1 MAPTHRSSDVIRAGD
16 YIGPDRRLVTTNGN
30 GRDWTSLKAWAQ
42 AIGLIGIPGAI
53 SIWLVYVLGT
63 EIPKV
68 VQKLDVLIVETRLN
82 REKIAEQIELTNTQ
96 IRIAQRTCS
105 NSAKDD
111 NARQKC
117 FDK

>member
-1 MAPTHRSSDVIRAGD
+1 MARPNLIESES
-16 YIGPDRRLVTTNGN
+16 YNGPDRRSLVTN
-30 GRDWTSLKAWAQ
+30 GRDWMSLKTWAQ
-42 AIGLIGIPGAI
+42 VIGFVGIPGAVT
-53 SIWLVYVLGT
+53 IWLVYVLST
-63 EIPKV
+63 EIPKAI
-68 VQKLDVLIVETRLN
+68 QELHLLQVETRMN
-82 REKIAEQIELTNTQ
+82 REKISEQIELTNTL

>member
-1 MAPTHRSSDVIRAGD
+1 MTRPSTIESESYA
-16 YIGPDRRLVTTNGN
+16 GPDRRTYVTN
-30 GRDWTSLKAWAQ
+30 GRDWTSLKSWAQ
-42 AIGLIGIPGAI
+42 AIGLIGIPGTIA
-53 SIWLVYVLGT
+53 IWLVYILST
-63 EIPKV
+63 ELPKA
-68 VQKLDVLIVETRLN
+68 VQELHLLQTETRMN
-82 REKIAEQIELTNTQ
+82 REKIAEQIELTNTL

>member
-1 MAPTHRSSDVIRAGD
+1 MRAPAMIATDG
-16 YIGPDRRLVTTNGN
+16 YNGPDRRETNGN

-63 EIPKV
+63 QVPNIVKEL
-68 VQKLDVLIVETRLN
+68 QVLAAETRQN
-82 REKIAEQIELTNTQ
+82 REKISEQIELQNTL
-96 IRIAQRTCS
+96 IRIGQRTCS

>member
-1 MAPTHRSSDVIRAGD
+1 MNHSSTINSKNYNGL
-16 YIGPDRRLVTTNGN
+16 DRRANGN

-42 AIGLIGIPGAI
+42 AIGLIGIPGTIA
-53 SIWLVYVLGT
+53 IWLVYVLST

-68 VQKLDVLIVETRLN
+68 VQELHLLQVETRMN
-82 REKIAEQIELTNTQ
+82 REKIAEQIELTNEL
-96 IRIAQRTCS
+96 IRITQRTCS

-117 FDK
+117 FDQ